1 MERPEPTDR
10 HNSPHGCRDSRTTLR
25 PQQCCSHLLSVM
37 QWKQTG
43 HVGRECVSGLQ
54 RRYALG
60 GSPRG
65 LTLNHVAG
73 KDLLD
78 L

>member
-1 MERPEPTDR
+1 MLQSPPFCYAMETDR
-10 HNSPHGCRDSRTTLR
+10 
-25 PQQCCSHLLSVM
+25 
-37 QWKQTG
+37 G